1 MIEGELQKIYEK
13 INSFTLEQ
21 FHKLRKDIKNKGFS
35 KKQTKIDVKLD
46 NTGFEELPSELTI
59 TEDHRE
65 V

>member
-1 MIEGELQKIYEK
+1 MIEGELQKIYDK

-21 FHKLRKDIKNKGFS
+21 FHKLRKDIKNKGFG

-46 NTGFEELPSELTI
+46 NTAFEELPSELTI

>member
-1 MIEGELQKIYEK
+1 
-13 INSFTLEQ
+13 
-21 FHKLRKDIKNKGFS
+21 LRKDIKNKGFS

-46 NTGFEELPSELTI
+46 NTGFDELPSELTI